1 MKRPL
6 SLNIST
12 ARKKK
17 GWSQELAARKI
28 SVVANKEVNRDRYA
42 KWENGTDPGLDM
54 MAIILEI
61 FGISDEETRP
71 FIWNANFWNK

>member
-6 SLNIST
+6 SINITT

-17 GWSQELAARKI
+17 GWSQEATARKI
-28 SVVANKEVNRDRYA
+28 GVKRSRYA
-42 KWENGTDPGLDM
+42 KWEEGTKPDLDM

-61 FGISDEETRP
+61 FGISDEDTRP
-71 FIWNANFWNK
+71 FIWNENFWE